1 MNFPKKNIKLFVF
14 LVFGIAL
21 NQRASAT
28 TRQELENKLFE
39 NNQEIQAFESQV
51 LAQENL
57 KKSLYSS
64 YLPSLN
70 AVGGWAKN
78 KTDEDDQKGQVGY
91 LQGTA
96 NLFSGFRDQSNIEIE
111 DQKLNLARLGLET
124 QKRKIREELTDVL
137 TTMIGLHQ
145 LEKILDE
152 EFKVTQIQ
160 KQMAA
165 KKVSAGL
172 TSTVDNFEFDLRE
185 SEIQIQ
191 RRNIVQS
198 HEEAHQKLNALF
210 NEEVKDEDINNIDFL
225 TLEELKKNL
234 NVLNFKNHPLLQ
246 KSQTEKTIAELE
258 KRSVN
263 SEFLPKLDLSYSF
276 GRLTPTETDFKYNE
290 SQVAL
295 LITIPLFSGLETV
308 YKRKSAIS
316 AVSAR
321 ERELTQVGLNTKS
334 QFERL
339 KTKFS
344 ELTDLYQINEKKLV
358 YAEKYY
364 NLTLA
369 EYKRGVKNSPDLVGA
384 TERFFDSKKK
394 KIELQKELELVR
406 VQLNNFN

>member
-1 MNFPKKNIKLFVF
+1 MNLTKKNMKFFAFVIF
-14 LVFGIAL
+14 VTTL
-21 NQRASAT
+21 NQKVAAT

-39 NNQEIQAFESQV
+39 NNQEIKALESQA

-57 KKSLYSS
+57 KKSFYSS

-78 KTDEDDQKGQVGY
+78 KTDEDDQRGQVGY

-96 NLFSGFRDQSNIEIE
+96 NLFSGFRDHSNIEIE
-111 DQKLNLARLGLET
+111 DQKLAIAHLNLET
-124 QKRKIREELTDVL
+124 QKRKIREDLTEVL
-137 TTMIGLHQ
+137 TTMIGLHR

-152 EFKVTQIQ
+152 EFKVTQTQ

-172 TSTVDNFEFDLRE
+172 TSTVDNFEFELRE
-185 SEIQIQ
+185 NEIQIQ
-191 RRNIVQS
+191 RRSIIQA

-210 NEEVKDEDINNIDFL
+210 NEEIKDETLISIDFL
-225 TLEELKKNL
+225 TPEELKKNL
-234 NVLNFKNHPLLQ
+234 NLLNFEKHPSIQ
-246 KSQTEKTIAELE
+246 KSQIEKTIAELE
-258 KRSVN
+258 KRTVN
-263 SEFLPKLDLSYSF
+263 SEFYPKLDLSYSF

-308 YKRKSAIS
+308 YKRKSA
-316 AVSAR
+316 VSTIAAKD
-321 ERELTQVGLNTKS
+321 RELTQAGLNTKS

-344 ELTDLYQINEKKLV
+344 ELTDLYQINEKKLIF
-358 YAEKYY
+358 AEKYY
-364 NLTLA
+364 NLTLS

-394 KIELQKELELVR
+394 IIELHKELELVR

>member
-1 MNFPKKNIKLFVF
+1 MNFPKKSIKLFVF

-111 DQKLNLARLGLET
+111 DQKLNLARIGLET
-124 QKRKIREELTDVL
+124 QKRKLREELTDVL

-172 TSTVDNFEFDLRE
+172 TSTVDNLEFGLRE

-234 NVLNFKNHPLLQ
+234 NILNFKNHPLLQ

-263 SEFLPKLDLSYSF
+263 SEFFPKLDLSYSF

>member
-1 MNFPKKNIKLFVF
+1 MNFSKKNIKLCT
-14 LVFGIAL
+14 LIIFGTAL
-21 NQRASAT
+21 TQSVAAV

-39 NNQEIQAFESQV
+39 NNQEIKALESQA

-57 KKSLYSS
+57 KKSFYSS

-70 AVGGWAKN
+70 AIGGWAKN
-78 KTDEDDQKGQVGY
+78 KTDDDDQKGPVGY
-91 LQGTA
+91 LQGSA

-111 DQKLNLARLGLET
+111 DQKLALSRLNLEA
-124 QKRKIREELTDVL
+124 QKRKIREELTEVI
-137 TTMIGLHQ
+137 TSMIGLHR
-145 LEKILDE
+145 LEKILGE

-160 KQMAA
+160 KQMAS

-172 TSTVDNFEFDLRE
+172 TSTVDNLEFDLRE

-191 RRNIVQS
+191 RRSIVQS

-210 NEEVKDEDINNIDFL
+210 NEEIKDEDLSSIDFL
-225 TLEELKKNL
+225 TPEELKKNL
-234 NVLNFKNHPLLQ
+234 NVLNFENHPLIQ
-246 KSQTEKTIAELE
+246 KSQIERAIAELE

-263 SEFLPKLDLSYSF
+263 SEFYPKLDLSYSF

-290 SQVAL
+290 SQVDL

-316 AVSAR
+316 LVSSK
-321 ERELTQVGLNTKS
+321 ERELAQVGLNTKS
-334 QFERL
+334 AFDRL

-344 ELTDLYQINEKKLV
+344 QLTDLYQINEKKLV

-364 NLTLA
+364 NLTLS

-394 KIELQKELELVR
+394 KVELHKELELVR
-406 VQLNNFN
+406 VQLINFK